1 MKWKTSTGVNV
12 IDSRCSQDTAAQSWL
27 PQQQLKKKKGT
38 RKAEAMLDTQRLS
51 LGKRDSKMNVWRK
64 NIATRDNR
72 LCTYFNIFGQLQES
86 SEVGL
91 V

>member
-1 MKWKTSTGVNV
+1 M